1 MHTDLYWAGSRMRQL
16 PVSDKVNEAAEQAA
30 ERTTHPHNILVAPPA
45 LECDA
50 SIARE
55 ATISS
60 VLSAD

>member
-1 MHTDLYWAGSRMRQL
+1 MRQL